1 MSISSAADTHLA
13 TDLTCYYIICPRTF
27 RRISKHP
34 KIPGCLMCIS
44 KFPEIPGRLDV
55 RVNVLVFQDVYTYFL
70 GCLDV
75 KSKLVLMF
83 INIVFV
89 MMMTM
94 MMMVMM
100 TTLLSFMV

>member
-1 MSISSAADTHLA
+1 
-13 TDLTCYYIICPRTF
+13 
-27 RRISKHP
+27 
-34 KIPGCLMCIS
+34 MCIS

-55 RVNVLVFQDVYTYFL
+55 RVNVLEFQDVYTYFL

-100 TTLLSFMV
+100 TMMTTLLSFMV